1 MFIYRRRWRNLLTPL
16 RRCSAAVTRRVSR
29 AEAAVF
35 CWLRMARS
43 RRLLHSCLGR
53 ARGVAASQGTALA
66 GRPGRQTGQAAI
78 GRRDGR
84 TNQAASAVRE
94 QAAFAVEQ

>member
-1 MFIYRRRWRNLLTPL
+1 MFFYRRHRRDLLTPL
-16 RRCSAAVTRRVSR
+16 RCCSAAVRRRVSR
-29 AEAAVF
+29 AEAAAF

-43 RRLLHSCLGR
+43 RRLLRSCLGR

-66 GRPGRQTGQAAI
+66 GRPGLQTGQAAI

-94 QAAFAVEQ
+94 QAAFVVEE